1 MPTPPTRRPP
11 DPKACA
17 VARAVGEAV
26 HPDRVILF
34 GSRARGDFNP
44 DSDID
49 LLIITGPGPV
59 SQQTYQ
65 RSRAAAHRKVEELYD
80 HSIGVDLLR
89 MSAGA
94 FHDGRRARNH
104 VAGQAVRD
112 GLDANGDKVT
122 YDNPQ
127 PTNWPDIR
135 QRMTNAE
142 RELGVLKI
150 LVEANSAQEAIGF
163 HAQQAL
169 ENALKGWISALD
181 ADYRNTHDLADL
193 MAIVRQHPAENN
205 TSAGERLA
213 WLTEYAVRYR
223 YAGAEVVLDDRFALL
238 AAATETVA
246 TILARIRVLTATE
259 DAEELGAEMGQQ
271 KASARPDMSRGASS

>member
-1 MPTPPTRRPP
+1 MPEHPTRRPP

-26 HPDRVILF
+26 HPAKVILF
-34 GSRARGDFNP
+34 GSRARGDFTP

-49 LLIITGPGPV
+49 LLIITGSGLV
-59 SQQTYQ
+59 DQQTYQ
-65 RSRAAAHRKVEELYD
+65 RTSAVAHRKVAELYGG
-80 HSIGVDLLR
+80 SIDVDLLR
-89 MSAGA
+89 MSEGA
-94 FHDGRRARNH
+94 FHYGRRARNH

-122 YDNPQ
+122 YDNPA

-135 QRMTNAE
+135 QRMANAE
-142 RELGVLKI
+142 RYLSDLEVLTENPRSSQEL
-150 LVEANSAQEAIGF
+150 IGF
-163 HAQQAL
+163 TAQQAL

-181 ADYRNTHDLADL
+181 AEYRNTHDLTRLAE
-193 MAIVRQHPAENN
+193 IVRQHPAENN

-223 YAGAEVVLDDRFALL
+223 YAGAEVVMDDRFALL
-238 AAATETVA
+238 AAVRETVEA
-246 TILARIRVLTATE
+246 ILARIRVLTATE
-259 DAEELGAEMGQQ
+259 GEGAV
-271 KASARPDMSRGASS
+271 SATDRPDSSAQPDESAAE

>member
-1 MPTPPTRRPP
+1 MPKPPTRRPP
-11 DPKACA
+11 DLRACA

-26 HPDRVILF
+26 HPDKVILF
-34 GSRARGDFNP
+34 GSRARGDFSP

-49 LLIITGPGPV
+49 LLIITGSGPV

-65 RSRAAAHRKVEELYD
+65 RSSAAAHRKVEELYGD
-80 HSIGVDLLR
+80 SISVDLIR
-89 MSAGA
+89 MSEGA

-112 GLDANGDKVT
+112 GFDANGDKVT

-135 QRMTNAE
+135 QRMANAE
-142 RELGVLKI
+142 RELSVLKI

-181 ADYRNTHDLADL
+181 TDYRNTHDLTKLA
-193 MAIVRQHPAENN
+193 ATVRQHPAEND

-223 YAGAEVVLDDRFALL
+223 YAGAEVVMDDRFELL
-238 AAATETVA
+238 AAVTETVEA
-246 TILARIRVLTATE
+246 IIARIRVV
-259 DAEELGAEMGQQ
+259 EE
-271 KASARPDMSRGASS
+271 

>member
-1 MPTPPTRRPP
+1 MPEHPTRRPP

-26 HPDRVILF
+26 HPAKVILF
-34 GSRARGDFNP
+34 GSRARGDFSP

-49 LLIITGPGPV
+49 LLIITGSGLV
-59 SQQTYQ
+59 DQQTYQ
-65 RSRAAAHRKVEELYD
+65 RTSAVAHRKVAELYGD
-80 HSIGVDLLR
+80 SIDVDLLR
-89 MSAGA
+89 MSEGA
-94 FHDGRRARNH
+94 FHYGRRARNH

-127 PTNWPDIR
+127 PTNLPDIR
-135 QRMTNAE
+135 QRIANAE
-142 RELGVLKI
+142 RYLTDLEVLTENPRSSQEL
-150 LVEANSAQEAIGF
+150 IGF
-163 HAQQAL
+163 TAQQAL

-181 ADYRNTHDLADL
+181 AEYRNTHDLTRLAE
-193 MAIVRQHPAENN
+193 IVREYPAEND

-223 YAGAEVVLDDRFALL
+223 YAGAEVVVDDRFALL
-238 AAATETVA
+238 AAVRETVEA
-246 TILARIRVLTATE
+246 ILARIRVLIATE
-259 DAEELGAEMGQQ
+259 GEGSV
-271 KASARPDMSRGASS
+271 SATDRPDSSAQPDESAAE